1 MSQLGEGTDWQD
13 QIFRTAP
20 IHSHNV
26 SVNGGS
32 ENTKFAVVASYF
44 GQEGVVKNQDFNRVS
59 LRNNIDT
66 KISKVVDL
74 STSLTISRV
83 FANTGRENGDGGGNT
98 SIINASLVMPP
109 TVPIYDPTTGEYV
122 RLNYLPGSSTV
133 PNPVPYVKHLQ
144 DKGTIDRILASADLT
159 FHIIDGLTLKSV
171 EEQICQ
177 TRHVKCTNRKRRT
190 EATMLMALQNN
201 KAVEVVPI
209 QMKTY

>member
-74 STSLTISRV
+74 PPALRSAVFLPIPVVKTETEEETLPSSMHHSSCRLQFRYTIRQP
-83 FANTGRENGDGGGNT
+83 ENT
-98 SIINASLVMPP
+98 SV
-109 TVPIYDPTTGEYV
+109 
-122 RLNYLPGSSTV
+122 
-133 PNPVPYVKHLQ
+133 
-144 DKGTIDRILASADLT
+144 
-159 FHIIDGLTLKSV
+159 
-171 EEQICQ
+171 
-177 TRHVKCTNRKRRT
+177 
-190 EATMLMALQNN
+190 
-201 KAVEVVPI
+201 
-209 QMKTY
+209 